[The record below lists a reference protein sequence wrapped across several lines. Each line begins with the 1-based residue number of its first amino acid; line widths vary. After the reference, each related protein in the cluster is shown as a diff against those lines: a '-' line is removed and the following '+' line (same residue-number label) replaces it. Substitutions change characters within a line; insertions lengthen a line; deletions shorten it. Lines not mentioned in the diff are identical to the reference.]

1 MILFKRKLTFIFLLI
16 VNIIFSQKISGI
28 VLDGVT
34 NKPLEGASVFFN
46 NTAIGTTTN
55 YNGEFSIAY
64 NKKLK
69 AHLIISFIGY
79 QTQSS
84 SLGNYSVE
92 EKFKIY
98 LYESRSVLN
107 EIVLS
112 TDDDWSNNDENDWPR
127 ELKLKEF
134 KKHYIGESKNSK
146 SCSIIN
152 EKDIILSYNSKKKKL
167 IAITKGPIYIKNESL
182 KYLISIELQHFEVNY
197 SRVSKNKK
205 HLNADYVFYSGNSFF
220 KSLENTPTISTINL
234 RKETYFGSTLHFMR
248 SLSSEELIKE
258 GFQIYFEGLQV
269 VPKKY
274 IKIAPI
280 DNLNSVSV
288 RLKGRLDIIYDFEKQ
303 SSIKSLVKDFYIDS
317 FGNHFPIEKVKFGGD
332 LGEQRMGD
340 ALPLDYLLN
349 PQT

>member
-1 MILFKRKLTFIFLLI
+1 MILFKKELTFIFLLI
-16 VNIIFSQKISGI
+16 ANIIFSQKISGI

-34 NKPLEGASVFFN
+34 NQPLEGASVFFN

-55 YNGEFSIAY
+55 YNGEFSIEH

-69 AHLIISFIGY
+69 THLIISFIGY
-79 QTQSS
+79 KTQT
-84 SLGNYSVE
+84 SLLENYSVE
-92 EKFKIY
+92 KKLKIY

-112 TDDDWSNNDENDWPR
+112 SDNDWSIDDDDWPR

-134 KKHYIGESKNSK
+134 KKNYLGESKNGK

-167 IAITKGPIYIKNESL
+167 IAITKGPIYIKNENL
-182 KYLISIELQHFEVNY
+182 KYLISVELQHFEVNY

-205 HLNADYVFYSGNSFF
+205 HINVDYVFYSGNNFF
-220 KSLENTPTISTINL
+220 KSLENKPTISTINM

-248 SLSSEELIKE
+248 ALSSNELIKE
-258 GFQIYFEGLQV
+258 GYQIYYDGLQV

-274 IKIAPI
+274 IKITPM
-280 DNLNSVSV
+280 DNLNNVGV
-288 RLKGRLDIIYDFEKQ
+288 RLKDKLDIIYDFEKQ

-349 PQT
+349 PET